1 MTEISRLTF
10 SESLRRVAHGELTPA
25 DVMGACLQSIR
36 DQDPVVRAFARV
48 HAQDLLLAQARAG
61 HGAFGG
67 LPFAVKD
74 VYDTADLPTEY
85 GSSLFR
91 GNQPRADA
99 ASVATIRRAG
109 AVLVGKTSTT
119 ELAYFAPA
127 STSNPH
133 DRHRTPGGSS
143 SGSAAAVAAGM
154 VPVAFGTQ
162 TAGSTIRPAAYCGVV
177 GYVGTYG
184 ELAMRGVQQ
193 LAPSLDTVG
202 IIARSVEDVQLMRQL
217 LLTGAAPRPLEATA
231 SPANGPVTMPPATI
245 AVLDEPVFA
254 DLEPEMIEALG
265 VAAKAV
271 AEAGVA
277 IVRPVTPRVIIEL
290 TRLHEVVMAYEA
302 ARTLVWESEHDDQLS
317 GEMRQFLEQGWA
329 TSPDTYR
336 DVIRR
341 IAVLATD
348 MAAALAW
355 SDAVLCPASLGAA
368 PLGLGSTGSPA
379 CSRPWQ
385 ALAMPAV
392 TIPGLT
398 DANRIPL
405 GIQLVGKRH
414 DDDRL
419 LAVARWLENILPP
432 APVPP
437 GYPSGPPG

>member
-10 SESLRRVAHGELTPA
+10 SESLRRVARGELTPA
-25 DVMGACLQSIR
+25 DVMAACLESIR
-36 DQDPVVRAFARV
+36 QRDPVVRAFVRV
-48 HAQDLLLAQARAG
+48 HAGDHLLTQARAG
-61 HGAFGG
+61 QGACSG

-74 VYDTADLPTEY
+74 VYETADLPTEF

-99 ASVATIRRAG
+99 ATVGMLRRAG

-127 STSNPH
+127 RTSNPH
-133 DRHRTPGGSS
+133 DRLRTPGGSS

-177 GYVGTYG
+177 GYVGTFG
-184 ELAMRGVQQ
+184 ELATRGVQQ

-202 IIARSVEDVQLMRQL
+202 IIARSVEDVQLMRRL
-217 LLTGAAPRPLEATA
+217 LLTGAAPGSLLATESA
-231 SPANGPVTMPPATI
+231 ATTAPTANVPATMPPATI

-254 DLEPEMIEALG
+254 DLEPDMIDALG
-265 VAAKAV
+265 VAVKAV
-271 AEAGVA
+271 AGAGVA
-277 IVRPVTPRVIIEL
+277 LVRPVKPHVIIEL

-302 ARTLVWESEHDDQLS
+302 ARTLVWEAEHSDQLS
-317 GEMRQFLEQGWA
+317 DEMRQLLDQGWA
-329 TSPDTYR
+329 TSPETYR

-341 IAVLATD
+341 IALLGADVAT
-348 MAAALAW
+348 ALAG
-355 SDAVLCPASLGAA
+355 SDAVLCPAALGAA

-385 ALAMPAV
+385 AMAMPTV

-398 DANRIPL
+398 DENRIPL
-405 GIQLVGKRH
+405 GIQLVGQRH

-419 LAVARWLENILPP
+419 LAVGRWLENILPP
-432 APVPP
+432 PPVPP
-437 GYPSGPPG
+437 G